1 MADPI
6 RHCAGQG
13 AEAGVS
19 HPPLVLIV
27 TARGGRE
34 PALLLWLSEEENPE
48 SEVLFSF
55 WGSPHR
61 PQLICVI
68 AFCTPCAARI
78 VVQSQPLVVLHYTA
92 QGAQSPLAGSP
103 WPTGKW
109 LQQTGLFQVR
119 GIPAVLSLILVEH
132 LPPVLL
138 ACNTAG

>member
-1 MADPI
+1 MAL
-6 RHCAGQG
+6 RR
-13 AEAGVS
+13 
-19 HPPLVLIV
+19 
-27 TARGGRE
+27 ARGCGWGEPSASRPHCNSKGRE
-34 PALLLWLSEEENPE
+34 GASPAFLAFRARNQNPE